1 MANKKTPVKV
11 AKQFNKTREYIDPKT
26 GNKLDKP
33 KGNIIEE
40 KETIDINNIPE
51 APKQEVKSGGLE
63 DKLTQKIEEKI
74 NGIIDKK
81 IDDILNKIL

>member
-1 MANKKTPVKV
+1 MKNKKTPVKV

-26 GNKLDKP
+26 GDKLDKP
-33 KGNIIEE
+33 KGKVIAE

-51 APKQEVKSGGLE
+51 APKSGGLE